1 MPTEKNKNVIGLMK
15 DELGGEVTTEF
26 VAARPKTY
34 SYLMDDG
41 NTDKKQKEQ
50 RSA

>member
-1 MPTEKNKNVIGLMK
+1 MNYELGGLMK
-15 DELGGEVTTEF
+15 DELGGEIMTEF
-26 VAARPKTY
+26 VALIPKSY

-50 RSA
+50 RSV